1 MPHIKQFLPP
11 SYLSSEP
18 SKSNPLFAG
27 CKRACGWISEFLE
40 LNFSRFISFELFFLC
55 KLTSIC
61 KLWTKN
67 PQTGYM
73 VERHLWTKNPDE
85 IQNFV
90 FGDVVE
96 RHLWTKNPHKFF
108 FKKIKNHLLGISW
121 SVICG
126 QKNHTEFPKY

>member
-1 MPHIKQFLPP
+1 M
-11 SYLSSEP
+11 
-18 SKSNPLFAG
+18 
-27 CKRACGWISEFLE
+27 
-40 LNFSRFISFELFFLC
+40 
-55 KLTSIC
+55 
-61 KLWTKN
+61 WTKN
-67 PQTGYM
+67 PQAGYM

>member
-1 MPHIKQFLPP
+1 MV
-11 SYLSSEP
+11 
-18 SKSNPLFAG
+18 
-27 CKRACGWISEFLE
+27 
-40 LNFSRFISFELFFLC
+40 
-55 KLTSIC
+55 LTPIC

-85 IQNFV
+85 IENFV

>member
-1 MPHIKQFLPP
+1 M
-11 SYLSSEP
+11 
-18 SKSNPLFAG
+18 SKNDKNNLTG
-27 CKRACGWISEFLE
+27 R
-40 LNFSRFISFELFFLC
+40 
-55 KLTSIC
+55 KLTPIC

-73 VERHLWTKNPDE
+73 VERHLWTKNPHE